1 MSWHTERPTLCWE
14 RDAVLDVI
22 PVEAESPSDGVF
34 DATHSRLPIIQ
45 RDRVDGEHGDVVYE
59 DRLLA
64 AVESQPADYPIMPI
78 LGHSGTGKSH
88 LVRWLRM
95 RLEER
100 GEDRPGRRLIFVPKH
115 KMSLRAILDLILD
128 HANSAEADEFR
139 QRVHAATEQLSNE
152 KDARNRLRATL
163 SYLIAAQSDQPALGG
178 DDESGERAY
187 LATELPNLMDDAI
200 FKRTLLADDGA
211 IARLVREK
219 LSGKGPE
226 DKEDPFAFTAAD
238 LHLTVDDTNRASA
251 DAREIAEVLGGDR
264 SLRELAARMLN
275 EQLSPAVSAVFG
287 VGGDDLKD
295 LLIDLR
301 LELGQRGEEIL
312 LLIEDFS
319 IFQGVQGGLIDAM
332 TQIPTQGNPLCP
344 MKVIMAVTSG
354 YFRDEIP
361 DTAKTRSYRVFDMDV
376 PEIAEKSNTLAFVAR
391 YLNAVRVGPARIDT
405 AFSEGESVPNACD
418 ACPVADTC
426 HAAFGA
432 TDGIGL
438 FPFNEFA
445 LDHAVRSQRKDA
457 HGFIARDVLN
467 RVLRPVLQEDREAID
482 NGYFPT
488 REFETRFTSGATA
501 DEWNVEA
508 TAAIRAAGDTDDL
521 VNRRRRLL
529 TFWAPKPRVQNLAPA
544 LHDAFSVPEV
554 PELPRW
560 SVATATT
567 DLDEPQTE
575 RRDHHSGRNASTST
589 VRTTTTRSG
598 ATPTPHQSDVPPLV
612 KAVDLWD
619 SGRQQLLQKDQN
631 SLRRLVFNAVVK
643 KVNFEDGLRSDSS
656 WTISATGSAG
666 DRALSGS
673 HLFGQTS
680 IFLEGTKQ
688 KDLSGTRIDI
698 SSDDIDAVRA
708 LRALAYLEATGSWTG
723 FENGAELQRVTT
735 RQVEKWARDIEE
747 QLALHRV
754 DAEAIDPEV
763 GFITDALV
771 LSSQMLG
778 VESSYTP
785 RNPANK
791 IDAVFA
797 PVPPSDPQH
806 LPGPLRKLRD
816 FATEENGKSSRETL
830 QKLVLRR
837 TGYTQGGGKD
847 AGIDTERIIRSHSA
861 YTKKPEVPESVPSNV
876 VDYVDRLRALV
887 ADLGPVRTAVENALP
902 DMSSVDTNVKEMVK
916 SVSKTLKILQVA
928 GMLPGKIDMALIARL
943 GEPLDARDVQR
954 INKVREQLNK
964 WDMLSTIEKLQ
975 ALSGEW
981 PAAAARLGP
990 WIDAVTSGLDAIESH
1005 INTKIDPKLQA
1016 DSADVDEKLG
1026 TALKEAIGALSPV
1039 LGVDA

>member
-1 MSWHTERPTLCWE
+1 MSWHTQRPTLCWE
-14 RDAVLDVI
+14 RGAVLDII

-45 RDRVDGEHGDVVYE
+45 RDLVDGDQGDVVYE

-100 GEDRPGRRLIFVPKH
+100 REDRPGRRLIFVPKH

-128 HANSAEADEFR
+128 EANSAEADEFR

-163 SYLIAAQSDQPALGG
+163 SYLIAAQSDQSTLGG
-178 DDESGERAY
+178 DDESGEHVY
-187 LATELPNLMDDAI
+187 LATELPNLLDDAI
-200 FKRTLLADDGA
+200 FKRKLLADDGA

-226 DKEDPFAFTAAD
+226 DKDDPFAFTAAD

-251 DAREIAEVLGGDR
+251 DARDIAEVLGGDR
-264 SLRELAARMLN
+264 SLLELAAKMLN

-301 LELGQRGEEIL
+301 LELGRRGEEIL

-332 TQIPTQGNPLCP
+332 TQIPSQGNPLCP
-344 MKVIMAVTSG
+344 MKVVMAVTTG
-354 YFRDEIP
+354 YFRDQIP
-361 DTAKTRSYRVFDMDV
+361 DTAKTRTYRVFDMDV
-376 PEIAEKSNTLAFVAR
+376 PEIAEKSNTTLAFVAQ

-418 ACPVADTC
+418 ACPVVETC

-445 LDHAVRSQRKDA
+445 LDHAVRSQQKDT

-467 RVLRPVLQEDREAID
+467 RVLRPVLHEDREAID

-488 REFETRFTSGATA
+488 REFETRFTSRATA
-501 DEWNVEA
+501 HEWNVEA

-529 TFWAPKPRVQNLAPA
+529 TFWAPQPRVQNLAPA
-544 LHDAFSVPEV
+544 LHDAFSVPQV

-560 SVATATT
+560 NVA
-567 DLDEPQTE
+567 
-575 RRDHHSGRNASTST
+575 
-589 VRTTTTRSG
+589 RTTTDPSEPKIERREHYSG
-598 ATPTPHQSDVPPLV
+598 GNAPTSTDRTASTHSGTTPGLRQSDVPPLV

-619 SGRQQLLQKDQN
+619 GGQQLQQSAQN
-631 SLRRLVFNAVVK
+631 DLRKLVFNAVVRK
-643 KVNFEDGLRSDSS
+643 MNFEDGLRGDSS
-656 WTISATGSAG
+656 WTISGTGSAG
-666 DRALSGS
+666 DRTLSGS
-673 HLFGQTS
+673 RLFGQTS

-698 SSDDIDAVRA
+698 SRDDIGAVRA
-708 LRALAYLEATGSWTG
+708 VRALAYLEATGSWTG

-754 DAEAIDPEV
+754 DAEAVDPEV

-778 VESSYTP
+778 VESSFTP
-785 RNPANK
+785 RNPAKK

-797 PVPPSDPQH
+797 PVPPSDTQL
-806 LPGPLRKLRD
+806 LPGPLRKLRE
-816 FATEENGKSSRETL
+816 FATGESGKSSRETL

-837 TGYTQGGGKD
+837 TAYTQGGGND
-847 AGIDTERIIRSHSA
+847 AGIDTERIIRSHGA
-861 YTKKPEVPESVPSNV
+861 YTKNPEVPESVPSNV
-876 VDYVDRLRALV
+876 VDYVERLKALV

-902 DMSSVDTNVKEMVK
+902 DLSCVDTNVKEMVK
-916 SVSKTLKILQVA
+916 SVSKTLKLLQVA
-928 GMLPGKIDMALIARL
+928 GMLPGKVDMPLIVRL

-954 INKVREQLNK
+954 IGKVREQLNT
-964 WDMLSTIEKLQ
+964 WDMRSTVEKLQ

-990 WIDAVTSGLDAIESH
+990 WIVAVTSGLDAIESH
-1005 INTKIDPKLQA
+1005 INSKIDPKLQS
-1016 DSADVDEKLG
+1016 DSTDIDEKLG
-1026 TALKEAIGALSPV
+1026 TALDVAIGALSPV